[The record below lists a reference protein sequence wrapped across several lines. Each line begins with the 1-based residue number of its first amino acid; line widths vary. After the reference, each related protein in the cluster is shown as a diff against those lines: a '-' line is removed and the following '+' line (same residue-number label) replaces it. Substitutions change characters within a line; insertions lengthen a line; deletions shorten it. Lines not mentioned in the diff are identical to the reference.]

1 MQSSSRKQHAKGSGK
16 ERKDIDTY
24 GGQRQ
29 PQTADTEIFSPRCTL
44 QPFRNQQL
52 TSHDIES
59 MHHNA

>member
-29 PQTADTEIFSPRCTL
+29 PQTADTEIFSP
-44 QPFRNQQL
+44 P
-52 TSHDIES
+52 
-59 MHHNA
+59 MHSAALSKSTTYKS